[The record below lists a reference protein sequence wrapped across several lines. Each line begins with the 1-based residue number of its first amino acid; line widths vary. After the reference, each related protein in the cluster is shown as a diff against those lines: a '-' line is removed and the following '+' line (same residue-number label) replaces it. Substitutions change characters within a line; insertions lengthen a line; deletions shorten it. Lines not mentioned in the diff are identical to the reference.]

1 MNLSG
6 KLPLQQH
13 SLQTWYTSKLFLSQA
28 IEDMCREQ
36 LGQAL
41 RVYSQEVPLA
51 QARNINGLRAVF
63 GEVRIAHP
71 CTCMQSATRVAG
83 TS

>member
-1 MNLSG
+1 
-6 KLPLQQH
+6 
-13 SLQTWYTSKLFLSQA
+13 
-28 IEDMCREQ
+28 MCREQ

-63 GEVRIAHP
+63 GEVRVAFPVYKSSDGDVAEHRDIS
-71 CTCMQSATRVAG
+71 CGTVATHSNGQRSVPAG
-83 TS
+83 

>member
-1 MNLSG
+1 ML
-6 KLPLQQH
+6 LL
-13 SLQTWYTSKLFLSQA
+13 QA

-63 GEVRIAHP
+63 GEVCIAP
-71 CTCMQSATRVAG
+71 LAFACRVPKVR
-83 TS
+83 